1 MVASVT
7 TRSYDRARTGT
18 NNSETVLTATAV
30 RTRGIVKLFS
40 LPIPDDPRLEAQP
53 LAVGGVHTA
62 DGKTRDLIFQAS
74 MGNWVYAFDAVS
86 GEKIWATNLGRPIV
100 GTRAIDGHMTNVHWG
115 ILSTPVIDE
124 GAGILYACAWISD
137 DGSVAKGQHFLAA
150 LRIRDGSKV
159 HGLLNLEGAVYTPPN
174 GLPVQKFISAQRK
187 QRSALTLTRNHVLI
201 PFGTIA
207 ETSKT
212 ARGWLLA
219 VDVHAW
225 RLATSW
231 CSTVTGSGGGL
242 WQSGPA
248 RPSLPTVQSTSSP
261 ATGHSRR
268 SMAISARAS
277 CGSPCTPEA
286 MRISKS
292 CRGGRHGPTP
302 TGSARPRTQQPPTMT
317 TMTNWR
323 CRRTFPCPP

>member
-1 MVASVT
+1 M
-7 TRSYDRARTGT
+7 
-18 NNSETVLTATAV
+18 
-30 RTRGIVKLFS
+30 
-40 LPIPDDPRLEAQP
+40 
-53 LAVGGVHTA
+53 
-62 DGKTRDLIFQAS
+62 
-74 MGNWVYAFDAVS
+74 
-86 GEKIWATNLGRPIV
+86 
-100 GTRAIDGHMTNVHWG
+100 
-115 ILSTPVIDE
+115 IDE

-242 WQSGPA
+242 WQSGAGPA
-248 RPSLPTVQSTSSP
+248 LAPDGSIYVI
-261 ATGHSRR
+261 TGNGASRR

-302 TGSARPRTQQPPTMT
+302 TGSARPQTQTQQPPTMT